1 MSDDPET
8 ARQIA
13 ELSSDDRPLLVLD
26 VDDVLLEFLRVFP
39 NFLDQQGFELKLRTF
54 KLTGN
59 IVDKLTR
66 EEADPQQVTAMIDE
80 FFGAQ
85 ADWQPLAEGAADA
98 LASFGDAAEIV
109 LLTAMPHR
117 HRDTRRAHLDALG
130 LNYPLLTTEAP
141 KGPAVRRLRGETKRP
156 VAFVDDIP
164 HNLASVLRAVPDAHV
179 FHMMADPEVRALL
192 DPLED
197 GMHHVTTW
205 ADAAPR
211 IADALG
217 IQRSV

>member
-39 NFLDQQGFELKLRTF
+39 NFLDEQGFELKLRTF

-59 IVDKLTR
+59 IVDKVTR
-66 EEADPQQVTAMIDE
+66 EEADAQRIKTLIDQ
-80 FFGAQ
+80 FFSKQ
-85 ADWQPLAEGAADA
+85 AEWQPLAEGAAEA

-117 HRDTRRAHLDALG
+117 HRETRRAHLDALG
-130 LNYPLLTTEAP
+130 LHYPLLTTEAP
-141 KGPAVRRLRGETKRP
+141 KGPAVRKLRGDTNRP

-179 FHMMADPEVRALL
+179 FHMMADPEIRALL

-205 ADAAPR
+205 ENAAPQ
-211 IADALG
+211 IAAALG
-217 IQRSV
+217 IQRIV